1 MQKVLVAEIGND
13 TIVVKAF
20 ANLDTENPLL
30 LGQGISLTT
39 EYEGDF
45 RTGLQFAVT
54 DLEKD
59 IGPVGC
65 LGDIP
70 FYAVSSVPTIHTMKV
85 NGPIVLTG
93 GILPTTEAIMKAA
106 KLIYEEVGE
115 VLVLDVGAIATNLYS
130 LTSGLEPQRTVEE
143 DLGVLINPLP
153 LVRLIGENRIVEHH
167 GEEWKKLITSRPETP
182 EQMVFSAEITSAAIT
197 IALKRHSGVSG
208 NCGARDLSNIRWIVG
223 TGVALTQLP
232 NGLEILQESIMGTA
246 GTLFAEEKI
255 AILLDK
261 DSIMSSLGILTATYR
276 KAAWQLLRESF
287 GVEI

>member
-1 MQKVLVAEIGND
+1 MQKVLVAEIGNE

-30 LGQGISLTT
+30 LGQGISLRT
-39 EYEGDF
+39 EYDGDF

-59 IGPVGC
+59 IGPIGC

-70 FYAVSSVPTIHTMKV
+70 FYGVSSVPKIHTMKV
-85 NGPIVLTG
+85 NGAIVLRG
-93 GILPTTEAIMKAA
+93 GFLPATEAIMNAA

-130 LTSGLEPQRTVEE
+130 LTSGPVPQRTVEE

-167 GEEWKKLITSRPETP
+167 GEEWEKLITSRPETP

-208 NCGARDLSNIRWIVG
+208 NCGPRDLSNIRWIVG

-232 NGLEILQESIMGTA
+232 NGLEIFRESIMGME
-246 GTLFAEEKI
+246 GTLFSEEKI

-261 DSIMSSLGILTATYR
+261 DCIMSSLGSLAATYR
-276 KAAWQLLRESF
+276 KAAWQLMRESF
-287 GVEI
+287 GVEN